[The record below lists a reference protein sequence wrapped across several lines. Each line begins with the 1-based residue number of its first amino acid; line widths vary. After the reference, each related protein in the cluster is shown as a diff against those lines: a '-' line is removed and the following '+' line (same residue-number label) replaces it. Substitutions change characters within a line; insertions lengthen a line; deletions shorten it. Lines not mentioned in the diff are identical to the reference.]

1 MLEVV
6 GLSKIYKTKGGAD
19 VRALDDV
26 SLRFPEKGMVFLL
39 GKSGSGK
46 STLLNVCGGL
56 DNPTSGEI
64 IVKGRSSK
72 NFSQSDFDSYRNTFI
87 GFIFQE
93 YNILN
98 EFSVEDNIALALELQ
113 GKSKDKEA
121 IAAILEQVD
130 LTGYAKRKPNTLSG
144 GQKQRI
150 AIARALIKT
159 PEIIMA
165 DEPTGALDSSTGKQ
179 VFDTLKKLSKDK
191 LVIVVSHDREF
202 AEQYGDRVIELKDGK
217 ILSDV
222 SKTNEEQV
230 SLSENVV
237 AIGETLCIK
246 SGAELSDT
254 DFKEIKAFLKKS
266 EKNVIIA
273 SGEKDVKNFKEVSR
287 INDDGQK
294 EIFRETDEAKLE
306 KKAYAPEDSKFIRS
320 KLPMRHA
327 VKIGVS
333 GLKTK
338 PFRLFFTIIL
348 CTVSFVLFGL
358 LSTMTFYDSTQT
370 LKQTLKDSS
379 LSSVRLEK
387 EYQLHVK
394 YYTNGIKDGE
404 YEREEKASFT
414 AEEVDSYAQIYGENT
429 FGAVKNERSF
439 SVQTPS
445 KYWKN
450 SINYYAYLPENH
462 SLRSNL
468 KGDYPLNENEIAI
481 SSYTANVIKECK
493 SSEMTQAVEEIEDL
507 IGQKLTLNGEA
518 YKIVGIFETP
528 ELSSKYDELKES
540 SSNYSLINEYENTL
554 TDGYYLLSFVSEDQF
569 EKIVSD
575 KNHYSSNVA
584 FNNRDM
590 TVATSYNS
598 ETGEYEYHGDYS
610 NGYYAPLS
618 KKSAGQKAYWIDSQQ
633 TSLSGVQAIVSQEL
647 LYELLNPVLERT
659 YWEEVKKYQESGQP
673 KISSRLETY
682 DPSIDT
688 YVRINRWES
697 GETEAIPS
705 PTETELYEIYTEWK
719 KAYAPV
725 ENAKAAQAA
734 LYVLYVG
741 HAWDDATGD
750 QIFFTATEIEEM
762 REILRSYLAENDIS
776 ISYKAKLFDSRSQ
789 IPFGEEQTFTIV
801 GFFNGDYRQMY
812 LSDEKSEELWKIH
825 KGMIE
830 YYSEETTAYVADEN
844 AVYDTIFLPYDRSD
858 ALTDQLV
865 KIYKNQK
872 FNAEDVRICLESS
885 LVDGFK
891 MADNF
896 VGSMSEV
903 FLWLGLV
910 MAVFAALLLSN
921 FISVSI
927 SNKKKEIGILRAV
940 GARSVDV
947 FKIFFSESFTI
958 TAICTVL
965 GIVGSVILCDVI
977 NGEIVSMIGA
987 SLFVFGFYS
996 ILILLGVALL
1006 TSVIST
1012 FLPVWNAAKKKPVES
1027 IRAL

>member
-19 VRALDDV
+19 VHALDGV

-56 DNPTSGEI
+56 DSPTSGEI

-113 GKSKDKEA
+113 GKPKDKAA
-121 IAAILEQVD
+121 IEEILEQVD

-150 AIARALIKT
+150 AIARALIKN

-165 DEPTGALDSSTGKQ
+165 DEPTVALDSSTGKQ

-230 SLSENVV
+230 ALSENVKV
-237 AIGETLCIK
+237 LGDTLCIK
-246 SGAELSDT
+246 SGAELSEG

-266 EKNVIIA
+266 EKDVIIA
-273 SGEKDVKNFKEVSR
+273 SGETDVKNFKEISR

-294 EIFRETDEAKLE
+294 EVFRETDEKKLE

-327 VKIGVS
+327 IKIGVS

-379 LSSVRLEK
+379 LSSVMLSK
-387 EYQLHVK
+387 EYRLHVK
-394 YYTNGIKDGE
+394 YYTNGIKDGQ
-404 YEREEKASFT
+404 YDREEKASFT
-414 AEEVDSYAQIYGENT
+414 EKEVNSYAHIYGENT
-429 FGAVKNERSF
+429 FGAVNKESSF

-450 SINYYAYLPENH
+450 SIDYYAYVPENH
-462 SLRSNL
+462 SLRTKL
-468 KGDYPLNENEIAI
+468 TGDYPFNENEIAI

-493 SSEMTQAVEEIEDL
+493 SSEMTHAVETIADL
-507 IGQKLTLNGEA
+507 IGQKLTLNGEG

-528 ELSSKYDELKES
+528 KLLSKYDALKENS
-540 SSNYSLINEYENTL
+540 HNYSLLNEYENTL
-554 TDGYYLLSFVSEDQF
+554 EDGYYLLALVSENQF
-569 EKIVSD
+569 KKIVSS
-575 KNHYSSNVA
+575 KNGYSSNVA
-584 FNNRDM
+584 FNNRNM
-590 TVATSYNS
+590 MVAASYNG
-598 ETGEYEYHGDYS
+598 ETGEYEYYGEYS
-610 NGYYAPLS
+610 NGYYAPFS
-618 KKSAGQKAYWIDSQQ
+618 KKSAGQKAYWIDSKQ
-633 TSLSGVQAIVSQEL
+633 TSLSGTQAIVSQDL
-647 LYELLNPVLERT
+647 LYEFLNPVLDRKSS
-659 YWEEVKKYQESGQP
+659 EESQKYQESSKNQ
-673 KISSRLETY
+673 IASRLQAY
-682 DPSIDT
+682 DPSINAHD
-688 YVRINRWES
+688 RIDSWEN
-697 GETEAIPS
+697 GEAEKIPL
-705 PTETELYEIYTEWK
+705 PTETELYGIYTEWK

-725 ENAKAAQAA
+725 ENAIAMKDTLYA
-734 LYVLYVG
+734 L
-741 HAWDDATGD
+741 
-750 QIFFTATEIEEM
+750 
-762 REILRSYLAENDIS
+762 
-776 ISYKAKLFDSRSQ
+776 
-789 IPFGEEQTFTIV
+789 
-801 GFFNGDYRQMY
+801 
-812 LSDEKSEELWKIH
+812 
-825 KGMIE
+825 
-830 YYSEETTAYVADEN
+830 
-844 AVYDTIFLPYDRSD
+844 
-858 ALTDQLV
+858 
-865 KIYKNQK
+865 
-872 FNAEDVRICLESS
+872 
-885 LVDGFK
+885 
-891 MADNF
+891 
-896 VGSMSEV
+896 
-903 FLWLGLV
+903 
-910 MAVFAALLLSN
+910 
-921 FISVSI
+921 
-927 SNKKKEIGILRAV
+927 
-940 GARSVDV
+940 
-947 FKIFFSESFTI
+947 
-958 TAICTVL
+958 
-965 GIVGSVILCDVI
+965 
-977 NGEIVSMIGA
+977 
-987 SLFVFGFYS
+987 
-996 ILILLGVALL
+996 
-1006 TSVIST
+1006 
-1012 FLPVWNAAKKKPVES
+1012 
-1027 IRAL
+1027 